1 MRKSRLKRSNSNP
14 DRETAHRPAPIP
26 DLPIVAAHQRHE
38 LTLLRMEDLIMNGV
52 NENDKRCTSAKRLC
66 QLMTEFSMKLTTAKR
81 RILEDPDLYD
91 NEDNSFGQYE
101 QRQRRRQ
108 VGDKLAMVP
117 GKLDHASI
125 VAYKVAFNGPYKDQV
140 YDQNSKSEERYN
152 LRVKATLARFEAQED
167 CSDLSES
174 TIWSLDS

>member
-14 DRETAHRPAPIP
+14 DRDSAHRPAPIP

-101 QRQRRRQ
+101 QRQRRRR

-125 VAYKVAFNGPYKDQV
+125 VAYKVAFYGPYKEQV
-140 YDQNSKSEERYN
+140 FDHNSKSEDRYN
-152 LRVKATLARFEAQED
+152 LRAKATLARFESQED

-174 TIWSLDS
+174 TI

>member
-1 MRKSRLKRSNSNP
+1 
-14 DRETAHRPAPIP
+14 
-26 DLPIVAAHQRHE
+26 
-38 LTLLRMEDLIMNGV
+38 MEDLLLNGV
-52 NENDKRCTSAKRLC
+52 NENDKRCNSAKKLC

-101 QRQRRRQ
+101 QRQRRRR

-125 VAYKVAFNGPYKDQV
+125 VAYKVAFYGPFKEQSFGE
-140 YDQNSKSEERYN
+140 NSKNEDRYN
-152 LRVKATLARFEAQED
+152 LRAKATLARFESQED

-174 TIWSLDS
+174 TL